1 MDVSCASP
9 DTPEP
14 TTNTPSTS
22 LDRISPPETA
32 TDPRSLYRAAN
43 AILAQS
49 NTSAQDQP
57 TDESTLPDEPEP
69 DDPTDDGTK
78 GSERFPLPSRGGQAS
93 IRGLEAL
100 AARRGW
106 DVSGATKERAVVAM
120 DRLLD
125 SDKPRDQV
133 RAAQTLTAMDRCDI
147 ARAATQ
153 SDRAI
158 ALERLALDGARLAL
172 DTLAVRQQLVA
183 LAAAVAQASL
193 PPQS

>member
-1 MDVSCASP
+1 
-9 DTPEP
+9 
-14 TTNTPSTS
+14 
-22 LDRISPPETA
+22 
-32 TDPRSLYRAAN
+32 
-43 AILAQS
+43 
-49 NTSAQDQP
+49 
-57 TDESTLPDEPEP
+57 
-69 DDPTDDGTK
+69 
-78 GSERFPLPSRGGQAS
+78 
-93 IRGLEAL
+93 
-100 AARRGW
+100 
-106 DVSGATKERAVVAM
+106 M